1 VLSQR
6 FVAFAVFLA
15 LSSAC
20 GSHSTLPVAPSTDL
34 SGRWQ
39 GYVEVPVFS
48 PDGSEIVFSQR
59 TALKL
64 QLDQTGLDVGGS
76 LHLVLDGGLDLP
88 GTWSGVL
95 NTSDSQTTMA
105 FFAKYQAEAPAGTPC
120 EGTFSG
126 TLNVT
131 TQDIQGSFTGN
142 NCVRS
147 YTGNLTATKDQ

>member
-1 VLSQR
+1 MSQR
-6 FVAFAVFLA
+6 FVVSVMMLA

-20 GSHSTLPVAPSTDL
+20 GSHSTLPVAPSSDL

-48 PDGSEIVFSQR
+48 PDGSDILYSQR
-59 TALKL
+59 TALTL
-64 QLDQTGLDVGGS
+64 QLDQTGLDVSGS

-95 NTSDSQTTMA
+95 NTSDSQTTLA
-105 FFAKYQAEAPAGTPC
+105 FFAKHQANAPTGAPC

-131 TQDIQGSFTGN
+131 THDMQGSFTGN

-147 YTGNLTATKDQ
+147 YVGNLQATKDQ